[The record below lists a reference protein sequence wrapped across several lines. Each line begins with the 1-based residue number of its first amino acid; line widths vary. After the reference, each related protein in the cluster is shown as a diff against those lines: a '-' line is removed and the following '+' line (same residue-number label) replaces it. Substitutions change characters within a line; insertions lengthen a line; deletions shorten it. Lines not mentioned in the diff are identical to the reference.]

1 MSKITSIVVLVSLL
15 LGCSSDP
22 EKPAPEPPQTLI
34 DAQIIASC
42 QVNPDVN
49 GRPSPIVIRLF
60 ELKNLGKFEEA
71 DFYKLFEDYASL
83 LSSDLLAS
91 EQFNLHPGETKMI
104 KHVVSPET
112 KFIAVTAAYRD
123 LNQSVWRNSIAIE
136 TAKTSQFKIMLD
148 QLGINIMVPSPA
160 TNNPKEAPAN

>member
-1 MSKITSIVVLVSLL
+1 MTKITMIIALVILL
-15 LGCSSDP
+15 VGCGSDP
-22 EKPAPEPPQTLI
+22 VKPPPEVPPTAI

-49 GRPSPIVIRLF
+49 GRPSPIVTRLY
-60 ELKNLGKFEEA
+60 ELKNLGKFDGA

-83 LSSDLLAS
+83 LSSDLIAS
-91 EQFNLHPGETKMI
+91 EQFNLHPGETKII

-136 TAKTSQFKIMLD
+136 TAKTTQFKIMLD
-148 QLGINIMVPSPA
+148 QLGINILVPSPA
-160 TNNPKEAPAN
+160 TNNPIEAPAN